1 VFWCHGFT
9 HVWVCLLDHAMTDVR
24 FPNMTAIMME
34 NEVGV
39 RYLGVKDFLRSG
51 IPSSMITF
59 VIVLLV
65 GYVLMR
71 VVGF

>member
-1 VFWCHGFT
+1 
-9 HVWVCLLDHAMTDVR
+9 
-24 FPNMTAIMME
+24 MTAIMME

-39 RYLGVKDFLRSG
+39 RYLSVKDFLKSG
-51 IPSSMITF
+51 VAASLVAF
-59 VIVLLV
+59 VIVVSV

>member
-1 VFWCHGFT
+1 
-9 HVWVCLLDHAMTDVR
+9 MTDVR